1 MLNLPPFFDFPC
13 NWKVALVMGGP
24 RGIGKAIAL
33 TLAREGARVVVNYV
47 NGAREAASVV
57 AREFAL
63 NCTV

>member
-1 MLNLPPFFDFPC
+1 MSGL
-13 NWKVALVMGGP
+13 

>member
-1 MLNLPPFFDFPC
+1 MKD
-13 NWKVALVMGGP
+13 GS

-47 NGAREAASVV
+47 KGAREAASVV

-63 NCTV
+63 NHTV